1 MHTEQVI
8 IAKINP
14 EKLIRMREGVY
25 CIHPIHFPSY
35 YTAAYQIN
43 KYVDMKY
50 WSEFKLL
57 NNSTLKFPQRK
68 KINYDIAYKTIGCSK
83 TNTAKTSTVIL
94 IAYWSPLTSFSV
106 QSITDARWRQLRL
119 CERDSRPRCDKMS
132 DRWMARTYDLYEG
145 VHVISVTNWFIW
157 LVSKKYCR

>member
-106 QSITDARWRQLRL
+106 QSITETQDGASCVCVNATRGRGAIRCRTAGWREHTT
-119 CERDSRPRCDKMS
+119 CTKEFT
-132 DRWMARTYDLYEG
+132 W
-145 VHVISVTNWFIW
+145 SVSQTGLFD
-157 LVSKKYCR
+157 